1 MSQAF
6 HFNSIA
12 DKLPLVK
19 ERVQEVIDE
28 IKEKNM
34 DDGQYVFKA
43 VDQMKEITGEVSLR
57 AFFGS
62 KIKNQKTNNNVSLN
76 YEIS

>member
-1 MSQAF
+1 M
-6 HFNSIA
+6 
-12 DKLPLVK
+12 
-19 ERVQEVIDE
+19 IDE

-57 AFFGS
+57 GFFGS
-62 KIKNQKTNNNVSLN
+62 KIKNQKINNNLTLN
-76 YEIS
+76 QEIT